1 VELDHAAGTGP
12 VRLILGAV
20 SLIIWLYLLLGR
32 GGFWRFRL
40 ENPPPASGLSAR
52 VHVVI
57 PARDEAESIGETI
70 RSLRAQN
77 YAGSLRIFLV
87 DDHSSDGTAERAHA
101 AGDVTV
107 IQSAPLPPGWTG
119 KLWAVSQGV
128 AVAAANADYLLLTD
142 ADIVHSPDS
151 VRGLVARA
159 ETGSYDLV
167 SYMAELRCETL
178 AERALIPA
186 FVFFFFMLYPPA
198 WISRRNYKTAGAAGG
213 CMLIRPASLERI
225 GGIASIG
232 GELIDDCA
240 LAARVKGSGGAI
252 WLGPTHEIRSL
263 RGYNGFADVA
273 NMIART
279 AFTQLDHSVWMLF
292 GTVLGLLVTFAAP
305 VLCWNWLGLA
315 AFLLM
320 TLAYFPAV
328 RFYRLSPLWAL
339 TLPFAAV
346 FYLGATVQ
354 SAIRYWSGRGGQ
366 WKGRVQDGLK

>member
-1 VELDHAAGTGP
+1 VELDHAAGTGL
-12 VRLILGAV
+12 VRLIPGAL

-32 GGFWRFRL
+32 GGFWRFRV
-40 ENPPPASGLSAR
+40 ESAPEGRVSAAR
-52 VHVVI
+52 VHIVI

-70 RSLRAQN
+70 GSLLAQD
-77 YAGSLRIFLV
+77 YAGPVRIFLV
-87 DDHSSDGTAERAHA
+87 DDHSSDGTAEIACE
-101 AGDVTV
+101 AGDVAV

-128 AVAAANADYLLLTD
+128 NAAAGNADFLLLTD
-142 ADIVHSPDS
+142 ADIVHSADS

-159 ETGSYDLV
+159 EAGPYELV
-167 SYMAELRCETL
+167 SYMAELRCATL

-213 CMLIRPASLERI
+213 CMLIRPSALDRI
-225 GGIASIG
+225 GGIAAIR

-240 LAARVKGSGGAI
+240 LAARVKASGGTV
-252 WLGPTHEIRSL
+252 WLGLTHGVKSL
-263 RGYNGFADVA
+263 RGYAGFGDVSS
-273 NMIART
+273 MIART

-292 GTVLGLLVTFAAP
+292 GTVIGLLLTFAAP

-320 TLAYFPAV
+320 TLVYLPAV

>member
-1 VELDHAAGTGP
+1 MELDNAAGTGSI
-12 VRLILGAV
+12 RLILGAI

-32 GGFWRFRL
+32 GGFWRFKVERA
-40 ENPPPASGLSAR
+40 PVGPVSAAR

-70 RSLRAQN
+70 RSLLAQN
-77 YAGSLRIFLV
+77 YPGPVRIFLV
-87 DDHSSDGTAERAHA
+87 DDHSSDGTAERARA

-128 AVAAANADYLLLTD
+128 AAAGVADFLLLTD
-142 ADIVHSPDS
+142 ADIVHSADS
-151 VRGLVARA
+151 LRVLVSRA

-198 WISRRNYKTAGAAGG
+198 WMSRRNFKTAGAAGG
-213 CMLIRPASLERI
+213 CMLIRPAALERI
-225 GGIASIG
+225 GGIAAIRS
-232 GELIDDCA
+232 ELIDDCA
-240 LAARVKGSGGAI
+240 LAARVKGSGGAV
-252 WLGPTHEIRSL
+252 WLGLTHGVKSL
-263 RGYNGFADVA
+263 RGYASFGDVS

-279 AFTQLDHSVWMLF
+279 AFTQLNHSAWMLF
-292 GTVLGLLVTFAAP
+292 GTVIGLSVTFAAP
-305 VLCWNWLGLA
+305 VLCWNWLGFA
-315 AFLLM
+315 AFFLM

-339 TLPFAAV
+339 TLPLAAV

-354 SAIRYWSGRGGQ
+354 SAVRYWSGRGGQ

>member
-1 VELDHAAGTGP
+1 
-12 VRLILGAV
+12 
-20 SLIIWLYLLLGR
+20 
-32 GGFWRFRL
+32 
-40 ENPPPASGLSAR
+40 
-52 VHVVI
+52 
-57 PARDEAESIGETI
+57 
-70 RSLRAQN
+70 
-77 YAGSLRIFLV
+77 V
-87 DDHSSDGTAERAHA
+87 DDHSSDATAERARA
-101 AGDVTV
+101 AGNVTV

-128 AVAAANADYLLLTD
+128 AVAAPGNADYLLLTD
-142 ADIVHSPDS
+142 ADIVHSADS

-159 ETGSYDLV
+159 ETGGYDLV

-198 WISRRNYKTAGAAGG
+198 WICRRNYKTAGAAGG
-213 CMLIRPASLERI
+213 CMLIRPAALERI
-225 GGIASIG
+225 GGIAAIS

-240 LAARVKGSGGAI
+240 LAARVKGSGGAV
-252 WLGPTHEIRSL
+252 WLGPTHATRSL
-263 RGYNGFADVA
+263 RGYDGFADVS

-279 AFTQLDHSVWMLF
+279 AFTQLDHSAWMLF
-292 GTVLGLLVTFAAP
+292 GTVIGLLLTFAAP

-315 AFLLM
+315 TFLLM

-354 SAIRYWSGRGGQ
+354 SAIRYWSGRGGE